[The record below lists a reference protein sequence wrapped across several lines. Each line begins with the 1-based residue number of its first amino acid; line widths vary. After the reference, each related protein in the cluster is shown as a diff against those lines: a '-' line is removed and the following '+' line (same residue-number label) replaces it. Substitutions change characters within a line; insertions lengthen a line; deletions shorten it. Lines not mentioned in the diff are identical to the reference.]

1 MEDFEALLCRCRSGV
16 ERWVKFK
23 VPGAEA
29 DDVLQEIWLAAYAA
43 FPQLRDP
50 EAFRPWLLG
59 IARRKCADWY
69 RRQARRREIPVDSL
83 PERPS
88 QEPEDLP
95 ILEALEDLPER
106 DRLMLRLF
114 YQEALPQRQIAARLG
129 IPEGTVKSRLHTA
142 RERLRVLCPSQTK
155 GEKNVKTLP
164 AFLPPYT
171 LQWKSDPPFPVVWE
185 EMMGWFIVPRMG
197 ETLTWGMYDLPSRK
211 LDVAYD
217 MAVTGPARVHGIDGV
232 SIRARLIRPG
242 QPLPD
247 GDLMAQPV
255 EASGASSEEWTFVA
269 QLADGH
275 TRFLSAER
283 TENGM
288 RTLTTFLDGDEFL
301 ESWGFG
307 EDNRGCPIHQAPRGI
322 IRRAGSEV
330 QVKPGHEKAAM
341 DVVGRCQVTLDGVR
355 HDTVCL
361 MDLDTYQEG
370 QVSEQYLDA
379 RGRTVLW
386 RRFNSDDWRLEQYGR
401 RWSELLPDNERITV
415 NGRPFVHWY
424 DCLCIRPSVFAE
436 KVPVPKGEK
445 AAR

>member
-171 LQWKSDPPFPVVWE
+171 IQWKSDPPFPVVWE

-232 SIRARLIRPG
+232 SIRARAIPPEA
-242 QPLPD
+242 PLAEDDP
-247 GDLMAQPV
+247 MKEPV
-255 EASGASSEEWTFVA
+255 SNSGADQEAWTFVA

-275 TRFLSAER
+275 TRFLSAEHI
-283 TENGM
+283 EDGV

-301 ESWGFG
+301 ANWGCG
-307 EDNRGCPIHQAPRGI
+307 EDNRGNPTRLAAKGL
-322 IRRAGSEV
+322 IRREGGAVTVSG
-330 QVKPGHEKAAM
+330 GKAAV
-341 DVVGRCQVTLDGVR
+341 DIVGRCTLTLDGVPY
-355 HDTVCL
+355 DTVCV
-361 MDLDTYQEG
+361 MDVGSYEEDTA
-370 QVSEQYLDA
+370 SEQFLDET
-379 RGRTVLW
+379 GRTLLW
-386 RRFNSDDWRLEQYGR
+386 RRFNPDDWRFDHYGK
-401 RWSELLPDNERITV
+401 RWSEMLPENERLTV
-415 NGRPFVHWY
+415 NGRVYVHWY
-424 DCLCIRPSVFAE
+424 DCLCIR
-436 KVPVPKGEK
+436 
-445 AAR
+445 